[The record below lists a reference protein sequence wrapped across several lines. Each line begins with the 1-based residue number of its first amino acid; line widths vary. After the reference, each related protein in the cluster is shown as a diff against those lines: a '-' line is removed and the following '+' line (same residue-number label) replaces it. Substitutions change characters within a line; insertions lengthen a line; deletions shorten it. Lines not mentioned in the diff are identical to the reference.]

1 MDKDTFLSTERL
13 YHFTKR
19 CRALDILKSSK
30 LLFSKLERM
39 NDINESYRQIFT
51 MNGIEPADVE
61 KELAKYKQISLTH
74 DNRFSGFSIPSMW
87 GHYADK
93 GYGVCLVFDKA
104 KLLRKIPDE
113 CYKNNISYSLDYNSD
128 IVIKGDLRGTF
139 DTHIYDLFFTKTL
152 DWEHE
157 QEYRI
162 LTKNDDSIDIEGCVI
177 AIVMCIVNG
186 VAYGDSI
193 WGADD
198 VDEMKKKFPE
208 IPILEFNYWS
218 GQSILRDENS
228 NQWYPPKDYTIDTR
242 LFQ

>member
-13 YHFTKR
+13 YHFTKL
-19 CRALDILKSSK
+19 CSAFKILESK
-30 LLFSKLERM
+30 TLLFYALNKM

-51 MNGIEPADVE
+51 NNGIESADVE

-74 DNRFSGFSIPSMW
+74 DGKFTGFAIPSMW

-93 GYGVCLVFDKA
+93 GKGVCLVFDKA
-104 KLLRKIPDE
+104 KLLKKIPDKCHKSNI
-113 CYKNNISYSLDYNSD
+113 CYSPYYNSD
-128 IVIKGDLRGTF
+128 IVVEQNAEKSF
-139 DTHIYDLFFTKTL
+139 NSHIYDLFFTKTL

-162 LTKNDDSIDIEGCVI
+162 LTKNDVSIDIEGCVI

-186 VAYGDSI
+186 VEYGDGI
-193 WGADD
+193 WGAED
-198 VDEMKKKFPE
+198 VDIMKKKFSE

-218 GQSILRDENS
+218 GQSILRNEKG
-228 NQWYPPKDYTIDTR
+228 NQWYPPIDYTIDA
-242 LFQ
+242 